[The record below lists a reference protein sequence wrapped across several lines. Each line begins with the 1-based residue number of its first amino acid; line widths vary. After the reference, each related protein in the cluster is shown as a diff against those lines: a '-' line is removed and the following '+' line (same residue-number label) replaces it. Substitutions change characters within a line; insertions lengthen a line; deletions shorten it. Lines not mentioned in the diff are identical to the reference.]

1 MIRVAPDD
9 FRRPGRTIGLEGRR
23 RTPPRQGRPSSL
35 GFFYGGA
42 DERVSDAG
50 GTVGAMTRATEN
62 PGSLSTEELFRRNR
76 AIPDPAV
83 VEELVRRFEPLAR
96 GVARRYYSRG
106 EPLDDLFQ
114 VANVGLLKAIARFDP
129 ARGFAFTSFATPTML
144 GELKRYFRDSGWAVH
159 VPRGV
164 KERAVELARV
174 TDQLSSR
181 LGRSPSVTELAAA
194 LGATEEQTLEALEAY
209 HARHAAPLDP
219 GSDDDDDAARLRPA
233 ALLGA
238 VDERLE
244 QAEYLTMIAQGVE
257 TLSDADRTIL
267 YLRFEQDLTQSEIAR
282 RVGSSQMQV
291 SRLLRAAIEKI
302 RRVSGEVDPP
312 PAARAQLR

>member
-1 MIRVAPDD
+1 MTV
-9 FRRPGRTIGLEGRR
+9 RRPGRTIGLEGRH
-23 RTPPRQGRPSSL
+23 RTPLRQGRPSL
-35 GFFYGGA
+35 EGFFYGGV
-42 DERVSDAG
+42 DERVSDG
-50 GTVGAMTRATEN
+50 GWAVGAMTRGSEN
-62 PGSLSTEELFRRNR
+62 TGSLSTEELFRCNR
-76 AIPDPAV
+76 ATPDPAV

-96 GVARRYYSRG
+96 SVARRYYSRG

-129 ARGFAFTSFATPTML
+129 DRGFAFTSFATPTML

-174 TDQLSSR
+174 TEEVSAR
-181 LGRSPSVTELAAA
+181 LGRSPSVTELAEA

-209 HARHAAPLDP
+209 HARHAAPLDQ
-219 GSDDDDDAARLRPA
+219 GSEDDDDPHLRPA
-233 ALLGA
+233 AVLGA

-282 RVGSSQMQV
+282 RVGTSQMQV

-302 RRVSGEVDPP
+302 RRVSGEIDPP
-312 PAARAQLR
+312 PSARAQLR